1 MKALSLSLSLS
12 VIGIAIVGTFFI
24 IILSTLLGGLVGFVI
39 GLVFPFV
46 IDTLNQ
52 IAGTS
57 LSGFGVGAVLGFIGG
72 FFKNPDTK

>member
-1 MKALSLSLSLS
+1 MKALFLS
-12 VIGIAIVGTFFI
+12 VINFVIVIVSTFFI
-24 IILSTLLGGLVGFVI
+24 LILSTLLGGLVGFVI

-46 IDTLNQ
+46 IDALNQ